1 MSEPRVIPML
11 AYADAGAAAEWI
23 CRVFGFREVQRFND
37 TRGVVTDVVLERADG
52 ATVLVG
58 HPNDACEGPR
68 AHAEHCAIAAKW
80 LDRPVIVDGLVVY
93 VDDVERHHSDAVA
106 AGARVISGLET
117 NPLQRQ
123 YRVEDL
129 EGHRW
134 MFATRVDRPS

>member
-1 MSEPRVIPML
+1 VSEPRVIPML
-11 AYADAGAAAEWI
+11 AYADAGAAADWI
-23 CRVFGFREVQRFND
+23 CRAFGFRELRRFTNAAG
-37 TRGVVTDVVLERADG
+37 TITDVVLERPDG

-58 HPNDACEGPR
+58 HPNDAYEGPR
-68 AHAEHCAIAAKW
+68 LHAQHCATAARW

-93 VDDVERHHSDAVA
+93 VDDVAAHHAAAAA
-106 AGARVISGLET
+106 AGARIISGLES

-134 MFATRVDRPS
+134 MFATRVAR

>member
-1 MSEPRVIPML
+1 MIPML
-11 AYADAGAAAEWI
+11 AYADAGAAADWI
-23 CRVFGFREVQRFND
+23 CGAFGFREVERFAD
-37 TRGVVTDVVLERADG
+37 GKGTVTDVVLARPDG

-58 HPNDACEGPR
+58 HPSDAYQGPR
-68 AHAEHCAIAAKW
+68 EHAEHCAAAARW

-93 VDDVERHHSDAVA
+93 VDDVEAHHAASAA
-106 AGARVISGLET
+106 AGARIISGLET

-134 MFATRVDRPS
+134 MFATRVAR

>member
-1 MSEPRVIPML
+1 MSEPPVIPML
-11 AYADAGAAAEWI
+11 AYADAGRAADWI
-23 CRVFGFREVQRFND
+23 CRAFGFRETERFTNA
-37 TRGVVTDVVLERADG
+37 TGTVTDVVLERPDG

-58 HPNDACEGPR
+58 HPNDAYEGPR
-68 AHAEHCAIAAKW
+68 AHADHCAAAARW

-93 VDDVERHHSDAVA
+93 VDDVEAHHAAAAA

-134 MFATRVDRPS
+134 MFATRAAR

>member
-1 MSEPRVIPML
+1 MSQPRVIPML
-11 AYADAGAAAEWI
+11 AYHDAGTAADWI
-23 CRVFGFREVQRFND
+23 CRAFGFRETRRFTN
-37 TRGVVTDVVLERADG
+37 TTGTVTDVVLERDDG

-58 HPNDACEGPR
+58 HPNDAYEGPR
-68 AHAEHCAIAAKW
+68 KHAEHCSAAAHW

-93 VDDVERHHSDAVA
+93 VDDVEAHHAAAAA

-134 MFATRVDRPS
+134 MFATRVAR

>member
-1 MSEPRVIPML
+1 
-11 AYADAGAAAEWI
+11 
-23 CRVFGFREVQRFND
+23 
-37 TRGVVTDVVLERADG
+37 VTDVVLERADG

-58 HPNDACEGPR
+58 HPNVAYEGPR
-68 AHAEHCAIAAKW
+68 RDVEHCGSAAKW
-80 LDRPVIVDGLVVY
+80 VDRPVIVDGLVVY
-93 VDDVERHHSDAVA
+93 VDDVERHHADAVA

-134 MFATRVDRPS
+134 MFATRAARPA

>member
-1 MSEPRVIPML
+1 MSEPPVIPML
-11 AYADAGAAAEWI
+11 AYADAGRAADWI
-23 CRVFGFREVQRFND
+23 CRAFGFREQRRFTNA
-37 TRGVVTDVVLERADG
+37 TGTVTDVVLERPDG

-58 HPNDACEGPR
+58 HPNDAYEGPR
-68 AHAEHCAIAAKW
+68 AHAEHCAAAARW

-93 VDDVERHHSDAVA
+93 VDDVEAHHAAAAA

-134 MFATRVDRPS
+134 MFATRVAP

>member
-1 MSEPRVIPML
+1 VNEPRVIPML
-11 AYADAGAAAEWI
+11 AYEDAARAATWI
-23 CRVFGFREVQRFND
+23 CGAFGFREVQRFTNSAG
-37 TRGVVTDVVLERADG
+37 TVTDVVLERDDG

-58 HPNDACEGPR
+58 HPHDAYEGPR
-68 AHAEHCAIAAKW
+68 THAEHCADAARW

-93 VDDVERHHSDAVA
+93 VDDLEAHHAAAVA

-134 MFATRVDRPS
+134 MFATRVGR